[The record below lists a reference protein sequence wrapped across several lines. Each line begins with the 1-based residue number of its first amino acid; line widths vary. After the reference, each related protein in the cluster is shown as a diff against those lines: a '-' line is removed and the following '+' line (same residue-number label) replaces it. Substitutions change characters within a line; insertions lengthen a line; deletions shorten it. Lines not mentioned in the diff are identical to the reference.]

1 MSSNLQRAEE
11 ITQRYRVQGVPF
23 FVVNGKY
30 STEVSQAGSEA
41 KLIELISDLAAS
53 EHAH

>member
-1 MSSNLQRAEE
+1 
-11 ITQRYRVQGVPF
+11 VQGVPF

-30 STEVSQAGSEA
+30 STDVAQAGSES

-53 EHAH
+53 EHGH

>member
-1 MSSNLQRAEE
+1 VSSNLQRAEE

-30 STEVSQAGSEA
+30 SFDVAKAGSEA
-41 KLIELISDLAAS
+41 KLIELINDLAAA